1 MSIEWMNWLTA
12 NEYITYLEFKSRR
25 EELTETEQF
34 LLRCAETFK
43 ADAKYWENKYMEK
56 IYPLPEYSEEE

>member
-1 MSIEWMNWLTA
+1 MSIKWINFLTA
-12 NEYITYLEFKSRR
+12 NEYVTYQKLKSRR

-43 ADAKYWENKYMEK
+43 ADAKYWENKYIK
-56 IYPLPEYSEEE
+56 NRHLFKDLEEQ